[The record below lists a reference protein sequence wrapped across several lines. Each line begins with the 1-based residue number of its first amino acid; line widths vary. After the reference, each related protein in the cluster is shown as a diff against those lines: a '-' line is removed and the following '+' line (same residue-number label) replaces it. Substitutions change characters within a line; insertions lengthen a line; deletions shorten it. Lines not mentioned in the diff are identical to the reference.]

1 MKEEAM
7 KKIET
12 ELASVRNMFLEIRKL
27 SLHLDPKN
35 RKEVSK
41 IVNLLNDFSFG
52 VGKISSLTSVIFG
65 NKNIKDFGDST
76 IKSIYKLK
84 LSIEDHLNLKILN
97 ESEFYFDQMYN
108 EIEKEIL
115 KIVLEPIITESDS
128 KFLKER
134 MNIIESEIEILKT
147 QVSSLKSTI
156 VDLILKEKEKFLDND
171 ELSILEEILLL
182 HEQGIAWIEPRFLSK
197 NSKIL
202 NRLYNYG
209 ILKRKKRGGIDVY
222 SYCKN

>member
-12 ELASVRNMFLEIRKL
+12 ELASIRNTFLEIRKL

-41 IVNLLNDFSFG
+41 IVNLLNKFSFE
-52 VGKISSLTSVIFG
+52 VGKISGLTSVIFS

-76 IKSIYKLK
+76 IGKIYKLK
-84 LSIEDHLNLKILN
+84 LSIEDNLDLKFLND
-97 ESEFYFDQMYN
+97 SEFYFDQMYN

-115 KIVLEPIITESDS
+115 KIVLEPIIVESDS
-128 KFLKER
+128 KFLKEKI
-134 MNIIESEIEILKT
+134 NLIESEIETLKT
-147 QVSSLKSTI
+147 QVSLLKNAI
-156 VDLILKEKEKFLDND
+156 ADLILKEREKFLDD
-171 ELSILEEILLL
+171 EELSILEEILLL
-182 HEQGIAWIEPRFLSK
+182 HEQGIVWIEPRFLSK

-202 NRLYNYG
+202 EKLYNYG
-209 ILKRKKRGGIDVY
+209 LLKRKKRGGIDVY

>member
-7 KKIET
+7 KKIEI
-12 ELASVRNMFLEIRKL
+12 ELASIRNTFLEIRKL

-41 IVNLLNDFSFG
+41 IVNLLNKFSFE
-52 VGKISSLTSVIFG
+52 VGKISGLTSVIFS

-76 IKSIYKLK
+76 IGKIYKLK
-84 LSIEDHLNLKILN
+84 LSIEDNLDLKLLND
-97 ESEFYFDQMYN
+97 SEFYFDQMYN

-115 KIVLEPIITESDS
+115 KIVLEPIIVESDS
-128 KFLKER
+128 KFLKEKI
-134 MNIIESEIEILKT
+134 NLIESEIETLKT
-147 QVSSLKSTI
+147 QVLSLKSTI
-156 VDLILKEKEKFLDND
+156 ADLILKEREKFLDD
-171 ELSILEEILLL
+171 EELSILEEILLL
-182 HEQGIAWIEPRFLSK
+182 HEQGIVWIEPRFLSK

-202 NRLYNYG
+202 EKLYNYG
-209 ILKRKKRGGIDVY
+209 LLKRKKRGGIDVY